1 MIDIRDYSLIIRETV
16 SSKKEQKETS
26 LQENPVRDAKGS
38 LLHISDWYDETLSV
52 EQNFLYAQN
61 NDIKVKKHSLY
72 NYCYRLGKR
81 RKSVSK

>member
-26 LQENPVRDAKGS
+26 LQEDLVNDAKGT

-52 EQNFLYAQN
+52 EQNF
-61 NDIKVKKHSLY
+61 
-72 NYCYRLGKR
+72 
-81 RKSVSK
+81 

>member
-26 LQENPVRDAKGS
+26 LQENSVRDAKGS

-52 EQNFLYAQN
+52 EQNFQYAQN

-72 NYCYRLGKR
+72 NYCYRLKKR

>member
-26 LQENPVRDAKGS
+26 LQESPVRDAKGS

-52 EQNFLYAQN
+52 EQNF
-61 NDIKVKKHSLY
+61 
-72 NYCYRLGKR
+72 
-81 RKSVSK
+81 

>member
-26 LQENPVRDAKGS
+26 LQAYPIKDAKRT
-38 LLHISDWYDETLSV
+38 LIRIADWYAETLSV

-72 NYCYRLGKR
+72 NYCYRLKKR